1 MENKQSVIS
10 KLEELN
16 ISYDF
21 IEHDSVYTIEEME
34 AVVLSYEDL
43 EKIVKANGNEVKII
57 EL

>member
-1 MENKQSVIS
+1 MDNKQSVIS
-10 KLEELN
+10 TLEELN

>member
-21 IEHDSVYTIEEME
+21 IEHNPVYTIKEME
-34 AVVLSYEDL
+34 AVVLSYEYL
-43 EKIVKANGNEVKII
+43 EKILKANENEVKIV
-57 EL
+57 

>member
-21 IEHDSVYTIEEME
+21 IEHNPVYTIKEME
-34 AVVLSYEDL
+34 AVVLSYEYL
-43 EKIVKANGNEVKII
+43 EKILKANENEVKIV

>member
-1 MENKQSVIS
+1 MDNKQLVIS

-21 IEHDSVYTIEEME
+21 IEHNPVYTIEEME

>member
-1 MENKQSVIS
+1 MDNKQSVIS